1 MATLELLGRA
11 SEAGTQA
18 DRSGGSGKT
27 AGHARMRADI
37 EGLRAIAT
45 FLVLP
50 FHAGLMLF
58 PGGFVGV
65 DVFFVISGFVITGQL
80 VREVERSGRVRLLDF
95 YARRVRRLLPAS
107 AVVLGA
113 TTFMVWA
120 WVPRIRWETT
130 GGDIVAAALYVV
142 NWRLADRSVD
152 YLAEDVTPSPVQHF
166 WSLSVE
172 EQFYLL
178 WPLLVLA
185 AALVAARYG
194 VRRKVALAVGLTAVA
209 LPSLLWAGHQ
219 AVASPE
225 RAYFATSVRIWEFAV
240 GAFVALVAVR
250 LARLPRGLAI
260 GLAWVGLAMILW
272 SGRTYST
279 DMTWPGYAALVPTL
293 GAGLLIG
300 AGVAAGRHGPVWLL
314 GRKPMLVVGY
324 LTYSLYLWHWPLL
337 IVARE
342 HFGGIPVWVGLL
354 IVVFSAVPAWL
365 TYTYVET
372 PFRSS
377 PVVTKHRRVAFGLGA
392 NATLVGVAAG
402 LTLIVALS
410 HSFGPGSAVGTAAI
424 TPVGGTTGALGA
436 AALGN
441 DPAQSSAG
449 EVGTSWPA
457 TIVPD
462 PVLAPKDVPGL
473 YRAGCQQQPDSAEPV
488 SCSYGNKD
496 AGTTIAVVGDSKAA
510 QWVPAFEQLVKKH
523 DWHVITYNKSAC
535 QFVDT
540 DTPLDG
546 GVYTTCREWTHNV
559 LAKLTGPDQPDVV
572 VTAGQ
577 QDDAVTGVAS
587 DGTLVESQPVLQAAL
602 AKTWQQVEDAGVK
615 VVVLAVTPQTGRD
628 IYPCVADRPKDP
640 GECAY
645 ERANGVAASG
655 APTQRAAAEAAKV
668 PFIDLVD
675 WICPRAECAPV
686 IGGVLVYRQG
696 SHITKTYIESL
707 APRLE
712 QELAR
717 LGIR

>member
-1 MATLELLGRA
+1 
-11 SEAGTQA
+11 
-18 DRSGGSGKT
+18 
-27 AGHARMRADI
+27 MRKDI
-37 EGLRAIAT
+37 EGLRAVAT

-80 VREVERSGRVRLLDF
+80 VREVDRSGRVRLLDF

-113 TTFMVWA
+113 TAFMVWA

-194 VRRKVALAVGLTAVA
+194 VRRKVALVAALAAVA

-219 AVASPE
+219 AVAEPQ
-225 RAYFATSVRIWEFAV
+225 RAYFATSVRIWEFTV
-240 GAFVALVAVR
+240 GAFVALAAAR

-260 GLAWVGLAMILW
+260 GLAWLGLAMVLW
-272 SGRTYST
+272 AGRTYSS

-300 AGVAAGRHGPVWLL
+300 AGVAAGRHGPVWFL
-314 GRKPMLVVGY
+314 GRKPMLVIGY

-342 HFGGIPVWVGLL
+342 HFGGIPVWAGLL

-365 TYTYVET
+365 TYTYIET

-377 PVVTKHRRVAFGLGA
+377 PVVTRHRRVAFGLGA
-392 NATLVGVAAG
+392 NATLLGVAAG
-402 LTLIVALS
+402 LTLVVALS
-410 HSFGPGSAVGTAAI
+410 HSFGPGAAVTGAI

-436 AALGN
+436 AALGD
-441 DPAQSSAG
+441 DPARSSEG
-449 EVGTSWPA
+449 EASRSWPA
-457 TIVPD
+457 RIVPD

-473 YRAGCQQQPDSAEPV
+473 YAAGCQQQPDSAEPV
-488 SCSYGNKD
+488 SCSYGRD
-496 AGTTIAVVGDSKAA
+496 GAGPRSR
-510 QWVPAFEQLVKKH
+510 W
-523 DWHVITYNKSAC
+523 SA
-535 QFVDT
+535 
-540 DTPLDG
+540 TP
-546 GVYTTCREWTHNV
+546 
-559 LAKLTGPDQPDVV
+559 
-572 VTAGQ
+572 
-577 QDDAVTGVAS
+577 
-587 DGTLVESQPVLQAAL
+587 
-602 AKTWQQVEDAGVK
+602 
-615 VVVLAVTPQTGRD
+615 
-628 IYPCVADRPKDP
+628 RPP
-640 GECAY
+640 
-645 ERANGVAASG
+645 SG
-655 APTQRAAAEAAKV
+655 
-668 PFIDLVD
+668 
-675 WICPRAECAPV
+675 CPPSSCW
-686 IGGVLVYRQG
+686 
-696 SHITKTYIESL
+696 
-707 APRLE
+707 
-712 QELAR
+712 
-717 LGIR
+717 